1 MENFETQP
9 SEVKPTPL
17 TTEKYNMNVDTYIT
31 FCKSGIF
38 IIKPMKAMIN
48 VSIKNKTKAN
58 TIALHSIIIIVEIL
72 PFILRYILIFYL
84 KLRSIA
90 IFFNEKMNSYFI

>member
-17 TTEKYNMNVDTYIT
+17 TTEKYNKSVDTYIT

-38 IIKPMKAMIN
+38 IINYA
-48 VSIKNKTKAN
+48 SI
-58 TIALHSIIIIVEIL
+58 
-72 PFILRYILIFYL
+72 
-84 KLRSIA
+84 
-90 IFFNEKMNSYFI
+90 

>member
-1 MENFETQP
+1 M
-9 SEVKPTPL
+9 
-17 TTEKYNMNVDTYIT
+17 
-31 FCKSGIF
+31 
-38 IIKPMKAMIN
+38 KPMKAMIN

-84 KLRSIA
+84 NLRSIA